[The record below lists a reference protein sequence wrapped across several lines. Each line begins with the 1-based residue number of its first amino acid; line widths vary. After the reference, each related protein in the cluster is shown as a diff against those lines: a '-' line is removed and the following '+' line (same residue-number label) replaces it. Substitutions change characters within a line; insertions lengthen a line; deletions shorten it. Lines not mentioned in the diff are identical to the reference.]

1 MSQIRQELQESIL
14 SNAKTVCCFR
24 TGPSDASKLA
34 KLFGEK
40 IGSNADTRDILVK
53 LPKYTMVVR
62 KSYSNMLA
70 RPEIWKV
77 SKVREAVHRQSEV
90 IAFMKGEMEKLY
102 GGARAETEPVY
113 QKEMENILKERGQP
127 LMSPLNWRLLTHLY
141 YSEGKGFERSTFSY
155 ISRAFARDYGWGSSL
170 IQNTLDRLMGLGY
183 VSRREITGMVYIG
196 RDQHNNPVWRL
207 PNPSNRDELERARTY
222 EYEITEAARRKFFSR
237 PEAKSQRAGGPLHR
251 RVMDMLIDEY
261 RQKGCWVDADYGER
275 HEQMP
280 DVMVIWPKLRSMDN
294 DGDDRRGAGGLMKES
309 WSPYEWDSR
318 RAWAI
323 EIETSPGKNQ
333 RQVRR
338 NYEKCIKKSFEKIIF
353 VITTEEHRE
362 AVQRALCD
370 VDPSSYNVQLLDVG
384 MSIEDL
390 RRMLKEEKEQNET
403 LEEDAHEPGVGKDK
417 TGDQEYKASQPV
429 VEMDEKVNTEEAISP
444 AEVTEPLSGVALNDL
459 IERKDKHTESSP
471 DSASGVDQVKLYE
484 ILCALD
490 PNMPQGRAEIM
501 KRYHGI
507 SERQLSRYLAALVNE
522 GLAIVDRKKYI
533 LTERG
538 RKVAEVI
545 RSS

>member
-1 MSQIRQELQESIL
+1 
-14 SNAKTVCCFR
+14 V
-24 TGPSDASKLA
+24 
-34 KLFGEK
+34 
-40 IGSNADTRDILVK
+40 
-53 LPKYTMVVR
+53 
-62 KSYSNMLA
+62 
-70 RPEIWKV
+70 
-77 SKVREAVHRQSEV
+77 
-90 IAFMKGEMEKLY
+90 
-102 GGARAETEPVY
+102 
-113 QKEMENILKERGQP
+113 
-127 LMSPLNWRLLTHLY
+127 
-141 YSEGKGFERSTFSY
+141 
-155 ISRAFARDYGWGSSL
+155 
-170 IQNTLDRLMGLGY
+170 
-183 VSRREITGMVYIG
+183 
-196 RDQHNNPVWRL
+196 
-207 PNPSNRDELERARTY
+207 
-222 EYEITEAARRKFFSR
+222 
-237 PEAKSQRAGGPLHR
+237 
-251 RVMDMLIDEY
+251 
-261 RQKGCWVDADYGER
+261 
-275 HEQMP
+275 
-280 DVMVIWPKLRSMDN
+280 
-294 DGDDRRGAGGLMKES
+294 KES

-370 VDPSSYNVQLLDVG
+370 VDPSSYNVQLADVG

-390 RRMLKEEKEQNET
+390 RRMLKEEEEQNAT
-403 LEEDAHEPGVGKDK
+403 PEEDAHKLGAGENQ
-417 TGDQEYKASQPV
+417 TGDRKYKASQPAV
-429 VEMDEKVNTEEAISP
+429 VMGEKVNTEKAIPP
-444 AEVTEPLSGVALNDL
+444 AKVSEPFSGVVLDDL
-459 IERKDKHTESSP
+459 IESKDKDTGSSP

-501 KRYHGI
+501 KRYNGI

-533 LTERG
+533 LTEQG